1 MRLDT
6 LSSLPGV
13 RACAL
18 VGEDGLPLEMQGELG
33 DVLAAELASLRGSS
47 ERAGRRL
54 GAGQMTRLAF
64 TSDLIEVVA
73 VFTGSFTLGAALLR
87 GTDTRTAQQTLARI
101 AIGLN
106 DIGQIAAG
114 QTAPGALPTPV
125 PQDGVQQDN
134 PLQKAAATERG

>member
-6 LSSLPGV
+6 LRSLPGV

-33 DVLAAELASLRGSS
+33 DVLAAELASLRASS
-47 ERAGRRL
+47 ERVGRRL

-73 VFTGSFTLGAALLR
+73 VFTGGFTLGAALLR
-87 GTDTRTAQQTLARI
+87 GTDTRSAQQALARI
-101 AIGLN
+101 AAGL
-106 DIGQIAAG
+106 G
-114 QTAPGALPTPV
+114 TPGGLP
-125 PQDGVQQDN
+125 N
-134 PLQKAAATERG
+134 PLPLPDGTSQADEGRGNEMQDSPAAERR